1 MALKRIKNVSPRH
14 GAREIEHPPGRW
26 ITVEYGG
33 HVDLPTGLAASLAEQ
48 ADVWEVVD
56 MKAAAA
62 ALTEE
67 DR

>member
-1 MALKRIKNVSPRH
+1 MALKRIKNVSPRG
-14 GAREIEHPPGRW
+14 GAREIEHPPGQW
-26 ITVEYGG
+26 ITVEHGG

-48 ADVWEVVD
+48 TDVWQVVD

-67 DR
+67 V